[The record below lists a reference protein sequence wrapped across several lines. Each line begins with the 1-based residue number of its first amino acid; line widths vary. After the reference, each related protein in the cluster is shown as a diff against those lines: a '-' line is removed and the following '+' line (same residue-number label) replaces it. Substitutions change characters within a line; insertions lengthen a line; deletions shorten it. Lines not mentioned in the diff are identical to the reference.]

1 MHQLLQIFLKTSTQ
15 SSTGSLVEKSGLPLL
30 ELEQQVVPDWKE
42 GGGGEPGVTPV
53 IGTSFVEAMR
63 MILQG
68 SCSTLDRSNIK
79 GWVFANIPVESSR
92 RAPVPHTC
100 G

>member
-42 GGGGEPGVTPV
+42 GGGV
-53 IGTSFVEAMR
+53 GTRNDTSHWNQFCRGYEDDIAG
-63 MILQG
+63 LLFHFGQ
-68 SCSTLDRSNIK
+68 
-79 GWVFANIPVESSR
+79 E
-92 RAPVPHTC
+92 
-100 G
+100 